1 MADTITLTW
10 NDKKYFVI
18 PSKIMRARQ
27 AIESVYPL
35 KELASH
41 MSEGTPRLVQLSMA
55 FGALLRFAGANA
67 EDSDIYDGM
76 FGENS
81 TLGADAA
88 DMLFKIMIPEK
99 ILAGGEEPQAN
110 PTPPSKNSSKSAS
123 AKAG

>member
-10 NDKKYFVI
+10 DDKKYFVI

-27 AIESVYPL
+27 AIEAVYPL
-35 KELASH
+35 KELAAH

-55 FGALLRFAGANA
+55 FGSLLRFAGANV

-76 FGENS
+76 FGEDS
-81 TLGADAA
+81 TLGSDAA
-88 DMLFKIMIPEK
+88 DLLFKIMIPEK
-99 ILAGGEEPQAN
+99 LLAGADGPQAN
-110 PTPPSKNSSKSAS
+110 PTPRSKTSSKSAL